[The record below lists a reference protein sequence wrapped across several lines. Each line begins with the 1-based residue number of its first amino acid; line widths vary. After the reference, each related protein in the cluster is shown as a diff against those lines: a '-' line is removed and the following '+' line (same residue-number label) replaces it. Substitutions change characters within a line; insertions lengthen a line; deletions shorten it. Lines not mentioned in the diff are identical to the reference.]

1 MPLEEV
7 SKVIKRVNL
16 KTLAAS
22 RFQNSKIGENMSRKS
37 VYLLLFMVLGAF
49 IISPK
54 HVQAQT
60 PVVRAVLFFSPTCP
74 HCHKVMN
81 EDLPPLYEKYGD
93 QLQILEIDITK
104 TQGSQLYQLAI
115 TAYDIPQERLGV
127 PALFVANTHLVGSD
141 EIPAMF
147 PSMIEN
153 GLQQG
158 GIDWPPLPGIT
169 PLVETFEANLA
180 SGTSNASSLTMGER
194 FALDPVGNTIA
205 VIVLVGLVGTF
216 ILAAYAFM
224 NRIKLNPWPEWVMP
238 VLVVLG
244 LIVAGYLTYI
254 ETTHT
259 EAVCGPVGDCNT
271 VQQSD
276 YARLFGFLPV
286 GVLGLLGYAAI
297 GIAWFVKNK
306 GVETMSK
313 QSALAIWWMA
323 LFGTLFSIYL
333 TFLEPFVI
341 GASCAWCLT
350 SAILMGLV
358 LWTSTPI
365 ALQAMIRERKHRHVR
380 PGRA

>member
-1 MPLEEV
+1 
-7 SKVIKRVNL
+7 
-16 KTLAAS
+16 
-22 RFQNSKIGENMSRKS
+22 MSRKF
-37 VYLLLFMVLGAF
+37 VYLLILVAMAGFF
-49 IISPK
+49 IGPVP
-54 HVQAQT
+54 VQAQA

-74 HCHKVMN
+74 HCHKVMT
-81 EDLPPLYEKYGD
+81 EDFPPLQEKYGD
-93 QLQILEIDITK
+93 QLQIMEIDITK
-104 TQGSQLYQLAI
+104 TEGSQLYQLAI

-147 PSMIEN
+147 PTMIEN

-169 PLVETFEANLA
+169 PLVETFEKNLA
-180 SGTSNASSLTMGER
+180 SGTSTTSSLSMGER

-216 ILAAYAFM
+216 ILAAYAFT
-224 NRIKLNPWPEWVMP
+224 NRIKLTPWPEWVIP
-238 VLVVLG
+238 VLVVIG
-244 LIVAGYLTYI
+244 LFVAGYLTYI

-271 VQQSD
+271 VQQSE
-276 YARLFGFLPV
+276 YALLFGFLPV
-286 GVLGLLGYAAI
+286 GVLGLLGYVAI
-297 GIAWFVKNK
+297 GIAWFIKNK
-306 GVETMSK
+306 GVETMAK

-350 SAILMGLV
+350 SAIIMGLV
-358 LWTSTPI
+358 LWASTPL
-365 ALQAMIRERKHRHVR
+365 ALQAVVRERKHRHAR
-380 PGRA
+380 AGRS